1 MSFFSRLR
9 NAIHPKRLDAE
20 VLDEMSDHLERR
32 AAALREQGLS
42 QGEAQR
48 EASRRFGNVTQ
59 LRERSRETRLS
70 AILETTFQDLRYAW
84 RGMRKSPA
92 FAVTAILSL
101 ALAIGANTAIYSIVD
116 AALLRPLPV
125 PQPDRLFTLSTLQ
138 IQQQGQE
145 RPVEDVSFSYPLLQQ
160 FRAAAGDSARLGLF
174 STGLQSDVRIP
185 DKDAPVEKA
194 ICQFVS
200 GDAFDILQ
208 VPPALG
214 RVFTPAE
221 DRVPW
226 GHPYIVISY
235 DYWQSRF
242 HGDPHVVGQRVWIAM
257 NSFAASGGAQ
267 IIGVAQKG
275 FFGVEPGKFVD
286 VWIPAMMFSKF
297 ALTNLTWG
305 WFQIMGRL
313 APGATRS
320 QLQTR
325 LTPIFKAD
333 DEELIR
339 RFPMTPAPIQKQYRE
354 RPLLVHP
361 GATGASNFQRDFSR
375 PLWIVLA
382 VGAGILLIACANI
395 ASLLL
400 ARSTARAAE
409 MAMRISLGAGRA
421 RLIRQLLTESLM
433 LSIIAGALGWLLAQ
447 VTAPALVAMLSEKTR
462 PVRFALSHGF
472 LRGDARVLLFC
483 AAVSTL
489 AAVFFGLLPAWQAS
503 GTKPMRELHGM
514 RVEAGKLRLG
524 RVFVGIQVAFAF
536 VLIIAG
542 ASFLFTLRNLFK
554 VETGFNPHNVAIVN
568 ISTELSDITQKPELN
583 VFLDEIQR
591 RVEALPGIQGVA
603 MGYAGGMFEGS
614 HSSTQVILPGQ
625 PLPDRQEYDMSASPR
640 YFSTMRL
647 PLLAGREFE
656 QRDRDYHATGPRP
669 TVEQWTSGQTKY
681 FGNED
686 PAMGPR
692 PVIVNQAFAHRY
704 YGIESPIGKTFRTP
718 GGMTDEIIGLVGDS
732 PYGSLREGP
741 QAILYYLV
749 RGDSYVALYIRSPL
763 DLGSIKEMVDREAQA
778 IGHGTHVHDVTTLDT
793 LIGYS
798 LLREKLLA
806 GIGGVFAFLGLLL
819 AAIGLFGLLNY
830 SVTRRT
836 KEIGIRAALGARPP
850 SLVFLVLKDLFSLI
864 AGGLV
869 VGLFASLALMTFV
882 RSLLFGIR
890 PLDPL
895 VMTTAAAVFLAAAF
909 IAGGLPASRAA
920 SIDPLVAL
928 RHE

>member
-1 MSFFSRLR
+1 MSLFSRLR
-9 NAIHPKRLDAE
+9 NAIRPKQLDHE
-20 VLDEMSDHLERR
+20 LLDEMSDHLERR
-32 AAALREQGLS
+32 AAALREKGLS
-42 QGEAQR
+42 AEDARQQAE
-48 EASRRFGNVTQ
+48 RRFGNVTQ
-59 LRERSRETRLS
+59 LREQSRDARLS
-70 AILETTFQDLRYAW
+70 ATVESALQDVRYAL

-92 FAVTAILSL
+92 FALTAILSL

-116 AALLRPLPV
+116 ASLLRPLPV
-125 PQPDRLFTLSTLQ
+125 AEPDRLFTLSTLQ

-174 STGLQSDVRIP
+174 NTGFQYDIRIP

-208 VPPALG
+208 VPPTMG

-226 GHPYIVISY
+226 GHPYVVISY
-235 DYWQSRF
+235 DYWQRRF
-242 HGDPHVVGQRVWIAM
+242 HGDPHVIGQRVWIGA
-257 NSFAASGGAQ
+257 NSFISAGGAR
-267 IIGVAQKG
+267 IVGVARKG

-286 VWIPAMMFSKF
+286 MWMPAMMFSKF
-297 ALTNLTWG
+297 ALSDRTWG
-305 WFQIMGRL
+305 WFRILGRL

-320 QLQTR
+320 QLQAR

-333 DEELIR
+333 DEELIK
-339 RFPMTPAPIQKQYRE
+339 RFPKTPAPIQKQYRE

-361 GATGASNFQRDFSR
+361 AATGASNFQTEFSR

-382 VGAGILLIACANI
+382 VGSGILLIACANS

-400 ARSTARAAE
+400 ARSTARASE
-409 MAMRISLGAGRA
+409 MAMRISLGAGRT

-433 LSIIAGALGWLLAQ
+433 LAIVAGLLGWLLAQ

-462 PVRFALSHGF
+462 PVRFALSM
-472 LRGDARVLLFC
+472 DTRVLLFC

-489 AAVFFGLLPAWQAS
+489 AAVFFGLLPALQAS
-503 GTKPMRELHGM
+503 GTKPMRELHGL
-514 RVEAGKLRLG
+514 RTAAGKLRLG
-524 RVFVGIQVAFAF
+524 RIFVGIQVAFAF
-536 VLIIAG
+536 ALVIGA

-554 VETGFNPHNVAIVN
+554 VDTGFNPHNVAIVDV
-568 ISTELSDITQKPELN
+568 STELSDITQKPELN

-591 RVEALPGIQGVA
+591 RIEALPGIQGVA
-603 MGYAGGMFEGS
+603 MGYAGGLFEGRHTS
-614 HSSTQVILPGQ
+614 LQVILPGQ
-625 PLPDRQEYDMSASPR
+625 PLPDRQEYTLPASPR

-669 TVEQWTSGQTKY
+669 TVEQWTSAQNKY
-681 FGNED
+681 FGNDD

-692 PVIVNQAFAHRY
+692 PVIVNQAFARRY
-704 YGIESPIGKTFRTP
+704 FGTESPVGKTFRTP

-732 PYGSLREGP
+732 PYGSLREGLQP
-741 QAILYYLV
+741 ILYFIV
-749 RGDSYVALYIRSPL
+749 RGDSYVALYIRSTL

-778 IGHGTHVHDVTTLDT
+778 IGHGTHVRDVTTLDT
-793 LIGYS
+793 VIGNT

-836 KEIGIRAALGARPP
+836 KEIGIRGALGAQPL
-850 SLVFLVLKDLFSLI
+850 SLVFLVLKDMFSMI
-864 AGGLV
+864 AGGLIA
-869 VGLFASLALMTFV
+869 GLAASLALMTFV
-882 RSLLFGIR
+882 RSMLFGIR
-890 PLDPL
+890 PVDPL

-920 SIDPLVAL
+920 GIDPMIAL

>member
-9 NAIHPKRLDAE
+9 NALHPQRLDEELRA
-20 VLDEMSDHLERR
+20 EMSDHLSRR
-32 AAALREQGLS
+32 ADALREDGLS
-42 QGEAQR
+42 AEEARHQA
-48 EASRRFGNVTQ
+48 ERRFGNVTQ
-59 LRERSRETRLS
+59 LREQSREVRLS
-70 AILETTFQDLRYAW
+70 ALLETTFQDVRYAI
-84 RGMRKSPA
+84 RGMRTSPA
-92 FAVTAILSL
+92 FALTAILSL

-125 PQPDRLFTLSTLQ
+125 PRPDRLFTLATLQ

-145 RPVEDVSFSYPLLQQ
+145 RPIEDVSFSYPLLQQ

-174 STGLQSDVRIP
+174 STGAQYDVRIP

-208 VPPALG
+208 VPPAMG

-235 DYWQSRF
+235 DYWQRRF
-242 HGDPHVVGQRVWIAM
+242 HGDPHIVGQRVWIAM
-257 NSFAASGGAQ
+257 NSMVPSGGAE
-267 IIGVAQKG
+267 IVGVARQG

-286 VWIPAMMFSKF
+286 VWIPAMMFSRA
-297 ALTNLTWG
+297 ALTNRTWG
-305 WFQIMGRL
+305 WFRILGRVGGPL
-313 APGATRS
+313 EPGAARI
-320 QLQTR
+320 QLQAR
-325 LTPIFKAD
+325 LMPIFKAD
-333 DEELIR
+333 DEEMIR

-361 GATGASNFQRDFSR
+361 GATGSSNFQRDFSR
-375 PLWIVLA
+375 PLWIVA
-382 VGAGILLIACANI
+382 GVGAGILLIACANI

-400 ARSTARAAE
+400 ARSTARASE

-421 RLIRQLLTESLM
+421 RLIRQLLTESL
-433 LSIIAGALGWLLAQ
+433 LLAIVAGAVGWLLAQ
-447 VTAPALVAMLSEKTR
+447 VTAPALVAMLSEKNN
-462 PVRFALSHGF
+462 PVRFALSM
-472 LRGDARVLLFC
+472 DTRVLLFS

-503 GTKPMRELHGM
+503 GTKPMRELHGV
-514 RVEAGKLRLG
+514 RGAAGKLRLG
-524 RVFVGIQVAFAF
+524 RMFVGIQVAFAF
-536 VLIIAG
+536 VLIIGA

-554 VETGFNPHNVAIVN
+554 VDTGFNPHHVAIVN
-568 ISTELSDITQKPELN
+568 VSTELSDITQKPELN
-583 VFLDEIQR
+583 IFLDEIQR
-591 RVEALPGIQGVA
+591 RIEALPGVQGVA
-603 MGYAGGMFEGS
+603 MGYAGGLFEGS
-614 HSSTQVILPGQ
+614 HNSVQVILPGQ
-625 PLPDRQEYDMSASPR
+625 LLPDRQEYTLAASPR

-656 QRDRDYHATGPRP
+656 QRDRDYHATGPPP
-669 TVEQWTSGQTKY
+669 TEEERAAGKP
-681 FGNED
+681 FGNEN

-692 PVIVNQAFAHRY
+692 PVIVNQAFARRY
-704 YGIESPIGKTFRTP
+704 FGNESPVGKRFRTDR
-718 GGMTDEIIGLVGDS
+718 GMTDEIIGLVGDS
-732 PYGSLREGP
+732 PHMSLREGP
-741 QAILYYLV
+741 QPIIYFIV
-749 RGDSYVALYIRSPL
+749 RGDSYVALYIRSTL
-763 DLGSIKEMVDREAQA
+763 DLRSIKEMVDREAQA
-778 IGHGTHVHDVTTLDT
+778 IGHGTHVRDVTTLDT
-793 LIGYS
+793 VIGNS

-850 SLVFLVLKDLFSLI
+850 SLVYLVLKDMFSMI
-864 AGGLV
+864 AGGLIA
-869 VGLFASLALMTFV
+869 GLAASLALMTFA
-882 RSLLFGIR
+882 RSMLFGVR
-890 PLDPL
+890 AVDPL
-895 VMTTAAAVFLAAAF
+895 VMTTAAVIFLAAAF
-909 IAGGLPASRAA
+909 VAGGLPASRAA
-920 SIDPLVAL
+920 SIDPMVAL